1 MRDVKSMGSTHRSQS
16 PTPLNLQHFM
26 RPRYWLIW
34 SILGLMRVLCLLPL
48 FWQLWLGQAF
58 GQLFSLMARHRSH
71 IARVNIRLCFPQWS
85 LRRQQRLLR
94 NHFASLGI
102 GLFETALA
110 WWGSDARVE
119 RLVHREGMVH
129 IKRALAQNK
138 GVILLTAHF
147 VHLEL
152 GARFIALQQPFH
164 ALYRPHRNPLFD
176 TFIYQQRL
184 RHAKLSPIAR
194 KDIRGL
200 LRSLKNGHV
209 VWYAPDQNYGPKHS
223 VLAPFFNVPTLTVTA
238 TSRLA
243 RLSGA
248 PVVPY
253 FVERLNGQASYRLT
267 VLPALENFPSADVAA
282 DAVRINRL
290 IEGWIRQAPEQY
302 LWIHR
307 RFKTGSAGLENV
319 YGREN

>member
-1 MRDVKSMGSTHRSQS
+1 
-16 PTPLNLQHFM
+16 L
-26 RPRYWLIW
+26 
-34 SILGLMRVLCLLPL
+34 
-48 FWQLWLGQAF
+48 
-58 GQLFSLMARHRSH
+58 
-71 IARVNIRLCFPQWS
+71 VNIRLCFPECS
-85 LRRQQRLLR
+85 PRQQKQLLR
-94 NHFASLGI
+94 DHCAALGV

-110 WWGSDARVE
+110 WWGSDARVA
-119 RLVHREGMVH
+119 RLVHVEGMAH
-129 IKRALAQNK
+129 LQRALAQHK
-138 GVILLTAHF
+138 GVILLTAHV

-164 ALYRPHRNPLFD
+164 ALYRPQRNPLFER
-176 TFIYQQRL
+176 FIYQKRL
-184 RHAKLSPIAR
+184 RHARLAPIAR

-223 VLAPFFNVPTLTVTA
+223 VLAPFFNVPTLTITA

-243 RLSGA
+243 GLSGA

-253 FVERLNGQASYRLT
+253 FVERLPGKISYRLT
-267 VLPALENFPSADVAA
+267 VLPPLERFPSADLTA

-290 IEGWIRQAPEQY
+290 VESWVRRAPEQY

-307 RFKTGSAGLENV
+307 RFKTGPAGLENV
-319 YGREN
+319 YE

>member
-1 MRDVKSMGSTHRSQS
+1 MRQFIG
-16 PTPLNLQHFM
+16 
-26 RPRYWLIW
+26 PRYWVVWLA
-34 SILGLMRVLCLLPL
+34 LGLMRLLSLIPVA
-48 FWQLWLGQAF
+48 WQWWLGRAL
-58 GQLFSLMARHRSH
+58 GHLFAAVARYRSR
-71 IARVNIRLCFPQWS
+71 IAQVNIRLCFPELS
-85 LRRQQRLLR
+85 LQQQQTLLR
-94 NHFASLGI
+94 NHFAALGI

-110 WWGSDARVE
+110 WWGPDARIE
-119 RLVHREGMVH
+119 KLVHREGMVH
-129 IKRALAQNK
+129 LERALAQNK

-176 TFIYQQRL
+176 AFIYRKRL
-184 RHAKLSPIAR
+184 HHAQLAPITR
-194 KDIRGL
+194 KDMRGL

-223 VLAPFFNVPTLTVTA
+223 VLAPFFNVSTQTITA

-253 FVERLNGQASYRLT
+253 FVERLAGQVRYRLT
-267 VLPALENFPSADVAA
+267 VLPPLEDFPSANLTA
-282 DAVRINRL
+282 DAARINGL
-290 IEGWIRQAPEQY
+290 IEAWVRRAPEQY

-307 RFKTGSAGLENV
+307 RFKNGAAGLENV
-319 YGREN
+319 YTLHNREK